1 MRSKNAIYNIITN
14 IILQLIIIVYGFIV
28 PKIIIIYFGSSVNG
42 LVSSITQFLGYI
54 ALLESGFGPV
64 LKAALYKPIAKKDK
78 AEIEKILASSND
90 FFRKIA
96 RIFIVYILLLVL
108 LYPLLVNKEFNF
120 FFSSSLIV
128 IISISTFAEYYFGMT
143 YRIYLQAEQKNYII
157 STFQIVSY
165 ILNIIL
171 LFILIKLNASIHII
185 KFITGVVFIIR
196 PIFQNIYVKRKFK
209 INITK
214 STEKAVI
221 KQKWDGLA
229 QHIAFVIHSNTD
241 VTLLTIFTNLKE
253 VSVYSV
259 YKLVVN
265 GVRSLAQIFTIGIDS
280 SFGDIIA
287 HNEQD
292 NLNKQFQVFEVL
304 CHISNT
310 ILFGCSFV
318 LILPFVAIYT
328 KNVIDANYIRLTFGH
343 LIVLSEFI
351 WAIRL
356 PYNTLV
362 SAAGKFKETRNGSWI
377 ECLTNILISLLLIK
391 PFGLIGVVI
400 GTIVAMTIR
409 TVELIVFTNKN
420 ILNRNLSLSIKN
432 ILIMIVVFAIIVI
445 AGNHLF
451 IVKNISFF
459 EFIINSIIVFAFSI
473 FISFLSIILFYRNEF
488 KIIINKLSN
497 IRKVS
502 IK

>member
-1 MRSKNAIYNIITN
+1 MRSKNAIYNILTN
-14 IILQLIIIVYGFIV
+14 ILLQLIIIIYGFVV
-28 PKIIIIYFGSSVNG
+28 PKIIISYFGSSVNG

-64 LKAALYKPIAKKDK
+64 LKATLYKPIANNDK
-78 AEIEKILASSND
+78 TEIEKILASSND
-90 FFRKIA
+90 FFKKIA
-96 RIFIVYILLLVL
+96 RVFVFYIILLVI
-108 LYPLLVNKEFNF
+108 LYPLLVNKEFDF
-120 FFSSSLIV
+120 IFSSSLIV
-128 IISISTFAEYYFGMT
+128 IISISTFVEYYFGMT

-157 STFQIVSY
+157 SVIQIISY
-165 ILNIIL
+165 IINIIL
-171 LFILIKLNASIHII
+171 LFLLVKLSASIHII
-185 KFITGVVFIIR
+185 KFVTGMVFIIR
-196 PIFQNIYVKRKFK
+196 PFFQNLYVKKRFN
-209 INITK
+209 ININN

-229 QHIAFVIHSNTD
+229 QHVAFVIHSNTD

-287 HNEQD
+287 HNEQE
-292 NLNKQFQVFEVL
+292 NLNKQFQIFEVL
-304 CHISNT
+304 CHIFNT
-310 ILFGCSFV
+310 VLFGCSFL
-318 LILPFVAIYT
+318 LILPFVSIYT
-328 KNVIDANYIRLTFGH
+328 KNVVDVNYIRLTFGH

-377 ECLTNILISLLLIK
+377 ECLINIIISLILVK

-409 TVELIVFTNKN
+409 TIELIVFTNKY
-420 ILNRNLSLSIKN
+420 ILKRNLFASAKN
-432 ILIMIVVFAIIVI
+432 ILVMVAIFVI
-445 AGNHLF
+445 IIFVGNNLF
-451 IVKNISFF
+451 ILENVSFF
-459 EFIINSIIVFAFSI
+459 EFIINGIVIFAFSLFIAFI
-473 FISFLSIILFYRNEF
+473 FIILFYRKELG
-488 KIIINKLSN
+488 IIINKLSSV
-497 IRKVS
+497 RKEC